1 MMVRKDEIDTLI
13 ESKFDVLKNAFVNE
27 TKELFTKEMKDEM
40 KKLFPEEFE
49 KIKNNS
55 LLKPTKRRK
64 SQLQRC
70 LGSMLKTWSVQM
82 RNSKKN
88 GKNMNNTVDVY
99 V

>member
-1 MMVRKDEIDTLI
+1 
-13 ESKFDVLKNAFVNE
+13 
-27 TKELFTKEMKDEM
+27 MKDEM

-70 LGSMLKTWSVQM
+70 LGSMLKT
-82 RNSKKN
+82 
-88 GKNMNNTVDVY
+88 
-99 V
+99 